1 MKDTKAVVAEN
12 LAALR
17 KEHGLTQAQLAE
29 KFNYS
34 DKAVCRW
41 ERGDTLPDINTLCS
55 LAEFYGVTMNHL
67 VDRSFDASLSD
78 NKEKNLFKYRLLIS
92 VMLVAV
98 IWLFAT
104 VFFTTCMALLGYAYW
119 LIFIWAIPMSC
130 LVLSRF
136 WRRVMP
142 AVIKIIVGS
151 IAVWTLITAIF
162 LHLLLVN
169 NVNAWMLFLV
179 GIPLEF
185 IIIFWQQI
193 KYYKNNM

>member
-17 KEHGLTQAQLAE
+17 KARGLTQAQLAE

-41 ERGDTLPDINTLCS
+41 ERGDTMPDINTLCA
-55 LAEFYGVTMNHL
+55 LAEFYGVTMNDL
-67 VDRSFDASLSD
+67 VDRSFEDTVSD

-104 VFFTTCMALLGYAYW
+104 VFFTTCMALLKYAYW

-130 LVLSRF
+130 FVLSRF
-136 WRRVMP
+136 WRRAMP
-142 AVIKIIVGS
+142 SVLKIIVGS
-151 IAVWTLITAIF
+151 ITVWTLITAIF
-162 LHLLLVN
+162 LHLLLLN

>member
-17 KEHGLTQAQLAE
+17 KARGLTQAQLAE

-41 ERGDTLPDINTLCS
+41 ERGDTLPDINTLCA
-55 LAEFYGVTMNHL
+55 LAEFYGVTMNDL
-67 VDRSFDASLSD
+67 VDRSFEVSVSD

-92 VMLVAV
+92 IMMVAV

-104 VFFTTCMALLGYAYW
+104 VFFTTCMALLKHAYW
-119 LIFIWAIPMSC
+119 LIFIWAIPMSG
-130 LVLSRF
+130 LVLYRF
-136 WRRVMP
+136 WRRAMP
-142 AVIKIIVGS
+142 TVLKIIVAS
-151 IAVWTLITAIF
+151 ITVWTLITAIF
-162 LHLLLVN
+162 LHLFLLN